1 MRKILSAFALLLCC
15 LSLGAQ
21 QHTFYS
27 QFRRTD
33 SLQVAE
39 LWTPTEVR
47 PGEVTH
53 EIGHHGPAVEN
64 QFMAL
69 RFYYDGRGAIDV
81 YNKSGLIDNELG
93 RWHWYPSDKA
103 IAEEGAG
110 CDEYFVGKTLG
121 IGGVLLW
128 DGEKAVRLDATAGRR
143 SVVGRKGNS
152 VYMEMT
158 AYGVEYMGE
167 KVDIAVRVDV
177 YDGSR
182 WANVSAREINGRKV
196 QFVTG
201 VNYHPGAIVQQG
213 RGYIAVWGAHP
224 ANIVQK
230 PRPLGAGLRYQARK
244 FSEPEDTGNMIRL
257 VSAPASSISTS
268 IVSASLSDTELGDAV
283 KFLEYVA
290 DRHLSLRVISYNIR
304 YGKGKDGPN
313 AWDLRKTATL
323 EMIAR
328 EAPDVFGVQEA
339 LDFQEQYILDN
350 CPDYRSVGVGRD
362 DGAGKGERM
371 SVFYNRKNLKL
382 LKWGTY
388 WLSETPDK
396 PSKGWDAQCFRT
408 ATWVLLKDRRSG
420 QKFYYV
426 NTHLDHK
433 GVEARAKGLS
443 LIVDRID
450 AMNPEGLPML
460 LGGDF
465 NVLPD
470 NPCLNS
476 LEGRMKSSRLSAQES
491 DLHATFNGWGR
502 IGDVSDGVKGIIDYI
517 YWKDF
522 GACVHYRVLT
532 GDYGAPYISD
542 HYPICT
548 DFLF

>member
-290 DRHLSLRVISYNIR
+290 DRHLCVGECLHPIR
-304 YGKGKDGPN
+304 
-313 AWDLRKTATL
+313 R
-323 EMIAR
+323 
-328 EAPDVFGVQEA
+328 
-339 LDFQEQYILDN
+339 
-350 CPDYRSVGVGRD
+350 RD
-362 DGAGKGERM
+362 
-371 SVFYNRKNLKL
+371 
-382 LKWGTY
+382 
-388 WLSETPDK
+388 
-396 PSKGWDAQCFRT
+396 
-408 ATWVLLKDRRSG
+408 
-420 QKFYYV
+420 
-426 NTHLDHK
+426 
-433 GVEARAKGLS
+433 
-443 LIVDRID
+443 
-450 AMNPEGLPML
+450 
-460 LGGDF
+460 
-465 NVLPD
+465 
-470 NPCLNS
+470 
-476 LEGRMKSSRLSAQES
+476 
-491 DLHATFNGWGR
+491 
-502 IGDVSDGVKGIIDYI
+502 
-517 YWKDF
+517 
-522 GACVHYRVLT
+522 
-532 GDYGAPYISD
+532 
-542 HYPICT
+542 
-548 DFLF
+548 